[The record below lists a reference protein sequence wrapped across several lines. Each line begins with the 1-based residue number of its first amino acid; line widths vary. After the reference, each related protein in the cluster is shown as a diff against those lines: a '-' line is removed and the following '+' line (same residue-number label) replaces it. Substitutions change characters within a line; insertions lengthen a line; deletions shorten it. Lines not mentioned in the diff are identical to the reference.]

1 MRTLPALC
9 ALTLALLCGCDGDDD
24 TSTGERQSQT
34 EASHATPKD
43 KSTEASP
50 ATPNDESTE
59 TVATP
64 SPSGSDGQ
72 KLAEADEMQLPSG
85 VKRTVTG
92 RDVFVSFRTPTGNSR
107 CQFHS
112 SQTEATQA
120 LRCDFASDVDPLP
133 KPAGC
138 PYDWGFSIGLQP
150 RGKPKPLCVSDAVD
164 PGNSVLA
171 YGDTWSEGGIA
182 CTSRPTGLRCVN
194 RRGHGFNL
202 TRQRQDI
209 F

>member
-1 MRTLPALC
+1 MRTLPALT
-9 ALTLALLCGCDGDDD
+9 ALTLALLCGCGGDDD

-34 EASHATPKD
+34 EASPATPK
-43 KSTEASP
+43 
-50 ATPNDESTE
+50 DESTE

-64 SPSGSDGQ
+64 SPSASDGQ
-72 KLAEADEMQLPSG
+72 KLAETGKMQLPSG
-85 VKRTVTG
+85 VKRTVRG
-92 RDVFVSFRTPTGNSR
+92 RDVTVAFRTPTGNSR
-107 CQFHS
+107 CVFHS
-112 SQTEATQA
+112 SQTVPTQA

-150 RGKPKPLCVSDAVD
+150 RGKPKPLCVSDAFD
-164 PGNSVLA
+164 TEESVLA
-171 YGDTWSEGGIA
+171 YGNTWSEGGIA
-182 CTSRPTGLRCVN
+182 CASRPTGLRCVN